1 MSFQSRPA
9 DYAAT
14 SPSAHAMRRLAA
26 GCGLIVLTLTG
37 PIPAMAEPASLQT
50 HAEQTAFRET
60 GRYAEA
66 ERLCEAFAAR
76 WPEAA
81 RCLAFGTTPEGR
93 TLRALI
99 VSRSGALTPE
109 AVRARGLP
117 VLVLQGGIHPGESD
131 GKDAGFMVLRELLQ
145 KTPKDDPLAR
155 MAVLFVPV
163 FNADGHERFGKWN
176 RPNQVGPEEM
186 GWRTNAQNLNLNR
199 DYMKVDAPEMD
210 GLLRLLEAWDPIVYA
225 DLHVTDGADF
235 EHDVSIQVE
244 PIHEGDP
251 ALFAGGVALRDG
263 VIAALA
269 KQGSLPLPFY
279 PNLEHEDD
287 PASGFAESAYLPRFS
302 TGYWALRNRY
312 SMLVETHSWKDYA
325 TRVRIIVHTIE
336 ALIAQVAAHGKAWQQ
351 QAQAADAA
359 AAKLAGQPVALN
371 HETGPHVTMIDF
383 RGYAYTR
390 EPSAIS
396 GALVTRYDR
405 SRPQIW
411 HVPYRDTI
419 VPSLVETAPQGGYL
433 VPAGYAGPLLGR
445 LDAQGIRYTRLAT
458 ALTGQAV
465 ETLRATKF
473 SLTPTSFEGRSM
485 LSLEGQWQPETRD
498 LPAGSLFV
506 PIAQPKARLIMA
518 LMEPRAPDSF
528 AAWGFFNAAFEQ
540 KEYAEPYVAEQIA
553 REMLATDPA
562 LATEFAQ
569 KLDRDPEFARSPR
582 ARLDFFYRR
591 HASWDERY
599 ALCPVYR
606 TARTRFD

>member
-1 MSFQSRPA
+1 MIPNLERSLDAMPRPRSRRVA
-9 DYAAT
+9 VAALGFALL
-14 SPSAHAMRRLAA
+14 SL
-26 GCGLIVLTLTG
+26 LYG
-37 PIPAMAEPASLQT
+37 PIPAMADPDSLLT
-50 HAEQTAFRET
+50 HAERTAFRET

-66 ERLCEAFAAR
+66 ERLCAEIAAR

-81 RCLAFGTTPEGR
+81 RCLDFGTTPEGR

-99 VSRSGALTPE
+99 VSRSGALTPD

-117 VLVLQGGIHPGESD
+117 VLALQGGIHPGESD
-131 GKDAGFMVLRELLQ
+131 GKDAGFMVLRSLLQ
-145 KTPKDDPLAR
+145 QTPKDDPLAR

-186 GWRTNAQNLNLNR
+186 GWRTNSQNLNLNR

-251 ALFAGGVALRDG
+251 ALFAGGIALRDG

-287 PASGFAESAYLPRFS
+287 PTSGFAESAYLPRFS

-325 TRVRIIVHTIE
+325 TRVRITVHTIE
-336 ALIAQVAAHGKAWQQ
+336 ALVAQVAAHGQAWQQ
-351 QAQAADAA
+351 QARAADAA

-396 GALVTRYDR
+396 GGLVTRYDA

-419 VPSLVETAPQGGYL
+419 VPSLVEKAPQGGYL
-433 VPAGYAGPLLGR
+433 VPAGYAAPLLSR
-445 LDAQGIRYTRLAT
+445 LDAHGIRYTRLA
-458 ALTGQAV
+458 AAKTGVAV
-465 ETLRATKF
+465 ETLRATTF

-485 LSLEGQWQPETRD
+485 LSLEGRWQPETRD

-506 PIAQPKARLIMA
+506 PIAQPKARLVMA

-528 AAWGFFNAAFEQ
+528 ASWGFFNAAFEQ

-553 REMLATDPA
+553 REMLAKDPA
-562 LATEFAQ
+562 LAAEFARR
-569 KLDRDPEFARSPR
+569 LDRDADFARSPR

-591 HASWDERY
+591 HASWDERFG
-599 ALCPVYR
+599 LCPVYR
-606 TARTRFD
+606 TARPTFD